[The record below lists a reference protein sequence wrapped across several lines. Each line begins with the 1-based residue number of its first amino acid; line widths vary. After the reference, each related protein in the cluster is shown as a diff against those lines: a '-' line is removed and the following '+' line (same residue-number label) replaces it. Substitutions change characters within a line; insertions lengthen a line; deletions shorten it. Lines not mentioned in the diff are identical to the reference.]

1 MSDRAG
7 GGRPIRVVIAD
18 DEPAIAEYLS
28 LALSFEQGDF
38 EVVGVAHD
46 AGSAVDLVGSV
57 EPDVLVLDLHMP
69 GGGARAAQLVS
80 SLSPATRVLVFT
92 ADTEGAELL
101 ALLRSGISGYLTK
114 TATSAELAAA
124 VRSVAE
130 GGTSFVADIAAQAM
144 GELTTRLHA
153 ERGDELRAE
162 RVRQRIEQ
170 AIRGRAFT
178 IVFQPVVDLVTGGIC
193 GSEALTRFAGPPQR
207 SPDEWFAEAETVNRR
222 IDLELATARAALDM
236 RQELSGDQWLSINL
250 SPSTVLSGEIDRLLA
265 DVDLSRVVI
274 ELTEHAA
281 VDDYGFLNVALDRW
295 RNQGLRVAVDDAGG
309 GYASFA
315 HVVHARPDF
324 IKLDSSLTA
333 DIDIDT
339 RKQALAEAISRF
351 ATQVGIE
358 LIAEGIERE
367 PQLELLRRFGAR
379 YGQGY
384 YLGHPAP
391 LGGQTDF
398 AHGDR

>member
-1 MSDRAG
+1 MGA
-7 GGRPIRVVIAD
+7 A
-18 DEPAIAEYLS
+18 
-28 LALSFEQGDF
+28 
-38 EVVGVAHD
+38 
-46 AGSAVDLVGSV
+46 

-80 SLSPATRVLVFT
+80 SVSPGTRVLVFT

-114 TATSAELAAA
+114 TATSEEVAAA

-130 GGTSFVADIAAQAM
+130 GHTSFVADIAAQAV

-162 RVRQRIEQ
+162 RVLQRIEN
-170 AIRGRAFT
+170 AIRGHAFT
-178 IVFQPVVDLVTGGIC
+178 ILYQPVVDLVSGEVC
-193 GSEALTRFAGPPQR
+193 GFEALTRFAGPPAR
-207 SPDEWFAEAETVNRR
+207 SPDQWFAEAETVNRR
-222 IDLELATARAALDM
+222 IDLELATARAALEL
-236 RQELSGDQWLSINL
+236 RHALSGDLWLSINL
-250 SPSTVLSGEIDRLLA
+250 SPTTVLSGEIDRLLA
-265 DVDLSRVVI
+265 DSDLSRIVI

-295 RNQGLRVAVDDAGG
+295 RDRGLRVAVDDAGG

-324 IKLDSSLTA
+324 IKLDSSLTV

-339 RKQALAEAISRF
+339 RKQALAEAISGF
-351 ATQVGIE
+351 AAHVGVD
-358 LIAEGIERE
+358 LIAEGIESE
-367 PQLELLRRFGAR
+367 SQLELLRRLGAR
-379 YGQGY
+379 YGQGFH
-384 YLGHPAP
+384 LGHPAP
-391 LGGQTDF
+391 LEDQTDF
-398 AHGDR
+398 AGGDR